1 MLESFKQFSSRVAP
15 LTEAEAMML
24 TDMFSKKVIVP
35 RKEHW
40 IMEGQHTDEVAFVLR
55 GILRSYYIKP
65 NGEDLTANFFFAPV
79 ITGDI
84 TANLTKSPTQMNF
97 QALEETELRVTKMA
111 DLYKLGDEH
120 PFVWKFFAQLFQ
132 QIYMFS
138 HQNQISQIY
147 DTPTERYLKLFN
159 TRPKVVAEIPQH
171 YIASYLGIKPE
182 SLSRIRKRLAEK
194 KDSKPQPRQKAD
206 V

>member
-1 MLESFKQFSSRVAP
+1 MLESFKQFANRVAP
-15 LTEAEAMML
+15 LTEAEAIIL
-24 TDMFSKKVIVP
+24 TNIFTKTVILP
-35 RKEHW
+35 KKEHW
-40 IMEGQHTDEVAFVLR
+40 IMEGQHTEEVAFILR

-79 ITGDI
+79 ITADM
-84 TANLTKSPTQMNF
+84 TAILNKEPTKMNF
-97 QALEETELRVTKMA
+97 QALEETELRVTKMT

-182 SLSRIRKRLAEK
+182 SLSRIRKRLAAK
-194 KDSKPQPRQKAD
+194 
-206 V
+206 

>member
-1 MLESFKQFSSRVAP
+1 MLKTFQQFTNRVAA
-15 LTEAEAMML
+15 LTAEEAEIMMGVFTKTL
-24 TDMFSKKVIVP
+24 ILQK
-35 RKEHW
+35 KEHW
-40 IMEGQHTDEVAFVLR
+40 FVEGARTDEVAFVLR
-55 GILRSYYIKP
+55 GLLRTYYIKP

-84 TANLTKSPTQMNF
+84 TANLTQETTRLNI
-97 QALEETELRVTKMA
+97 QALEETELRLAKLA
-111 DLYKLGDEH
+111 DLNALGEKH
-120 PFVWKFFAQLFQ
+120 PFVWKFFAQYFQ

-138 HQNQISQIY
+138 HRTQISQIY

-159 TRPKVVAEIPQH
+159 SRPKVIAEIPQH

-194 KDSKPQPRQKAD
+194 KT
-206 V
+206 